1 MDVRG
6 QLLQTDSAT
15 MYDIARYV
23 IKPFTKQHSCSYAE
37 RVSTAPQQPAWVVL
51 HWCHLPNLNYIDLSE
66 NKDARN
72 KWDLFDALKLRSER
86 ELEAIKL
93 QAASEGRGTPMGVT
107 LRRFTLE
114 AGKEFKVVP
123 INPVRSIDDDD

>member
-1 MDVRG
+1 MPEVLESLDLSRNNIDNPGV
-6 QLLQTDSAT
+6 
-15 MYDIARYV
+15 
-23 IKPFTKQHSCSYAE
+23 
-37 RVSTAPQQPAWVVL
+37 TAIVKAIEQG
-51 HWCHLPNLNYIDLSE
+51 HLPNLNYIDLSE